1 LKKRISKPNAKVTHQ
16 GSGDMSPEAM
26 MGSVAE
32 QAGDMSPE
40 AMMGSVAEQA
50 GDMSPEAQTQ

>member
-1 LKKRISKPNAKVTHQ
+1 MTHQ

-40 AMMGSVAEQA
+40 A
-50 GDMSPEAQTQ
+50 QTQ